1 MTFKKAVASA
11 LLLGT
16 LSTFAPVSHGQNS
29 TDMDKE
35 VLTHL
40 LISETSE
47 QGTMINNG
55 KPMYMKRF
63 NLSIINT
70 GTKNIDLAKGC
81 FYATDEG
88 NRVRIKP
95 KIFQPA
101 LRSTIKP
108 GSEGDAVEGYIEF
121 LSSDKSIYQAEFV
134 KWTSDCDFMK

>member
-16 LSTFAPVSHGQNS
+16 LSTLAPVSHGQNS
-29 TDMDKE
+29 TDMDKD

-55 KPMYMKRF
+55 KSMYMKRF

-70 GTKNIDLAKGC
+70 GTKKIDLAKLLLC
-81 FYATDEG
+81 F
-88 NRVRIKP
+88 
-95 KIFQPA
+95 
-101 LRSTIKP
+101 
-108 GSEGDAVEGYIEF
+108 
-121 LSSDKSIYQAEFV
+121 
-134 KWTSDCDFMK
+134 